1 MYLIIMFVSISS
13 VNNINYIYVVVKLLL
28 CLYALPNGLYIKF
41 SYFMGY
47 GLYFI
52 NYICIYV
59 VVHTQDF

>member
-1 MYLIIMFVSISS
+1 MIMFVSISS

-47 GLYFI
+47 GLYFAS
-52 NYICIYV
+52 V
-59 VVHTQDF
+59 FM